1 MGPALGGHLDPKQLL
16 TQEQIVPMAKLLF
29 TPNLHV
35 GPVARAC
42 VCEREGPVGRVDPC
56 MTRRHIDVVWKVHVA
71 ILATDENRVLACA
84 RCNGDEKRERDW
96 REFLGEK
103 CDDPAVLEHR
113 RALIQT
119 WVNTHPERHRAESPA
134 VEEALR
140 DAEQLVEDFHAA
152 CTRLREAL
160 KSDSV

>member
-1 MGPALGGHLDPKQLL
+1 MPSVSQ
-16 TQEQIVPMAKLLF
+16 AKNIMRR
-29 TPNLHV
+29 TIS
-35 GPVARAC
+35 
-42 VCEREGPVGRVDPC
+42 EIVDPGL
-56 MTRRHIDVVWKVHVA
+56 TRGEKDELWSHFESSCAFCGEHIERAGRTGHIDH
-71 ILATDENRVLACA
+71 LESSGGNGPRNRVLACA

-103 CDDPAVLEHR
+103 CDDPVVLEHR

-119 WVNTHPERHRAESPA
+119 WVDTHPERHRAESPA